1 MVPGFL
7 GEIATSKNGTRNMQ
21 DESGTSGCAR
31 REGSSYSQSLTF
43 CVKCEKSS
51 IIHLPRNYFHAQKEG
66 ILQSFTR
73 NQCSLIPCYPFLKS
87 GKIFLG
93 EKKKVL

>member
-43 CVKCEKSS
+43 CVKCDKSS
-51 IIHLPRNYFHAQKEG
+51 KITFAKELFSCSEGRYFAIIY
-66 ILQSFTR
+66 
-73 NQCSLIPCYPFLKS
+73 
-87 GKIFLG
+87 
-93 EKKKVL
+93 